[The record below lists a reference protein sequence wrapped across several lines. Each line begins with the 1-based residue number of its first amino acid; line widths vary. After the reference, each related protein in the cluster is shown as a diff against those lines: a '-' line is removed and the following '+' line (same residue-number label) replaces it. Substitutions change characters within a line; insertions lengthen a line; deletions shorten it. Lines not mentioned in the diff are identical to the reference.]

1 MQETETIQV
10 LGRGTN
16 VDFTIDDNVPFEI
29 AERSLREYLEV
40 CRGLYSSGT
49 VSVNVGRRILVPE
62 QLTAIKEILDR
73 ETGLTVTRYWCAPE
87 ILQRALTALTS
98 VRPELASPGL
108 ASTNSSYFGES
119 DIGREDVPVVGDD
132 DNSSSRQES
141 SLPEDCQDREVDDR
155 QMVLDLFED
164 GGSLL
169 DGEEGTNPA
178 AVLPRVNPAEGQETG
193 VAAENESPDSEQ
205 GGDDFA
211 SPSADSP
218 SRSGSEPGQEVET
231 GDLSGLPSPG
241 VEKSG
246 EGYAN
251 HSDIGPAL
259 PGKEA
264 APWLRRGSEALIIK
278 ATCRSGEII
287 EYPGDVVV
295 YGDVNPG
302 AEIVAGGDIV
312 VLGALRGL
320 ARAGADHNTKAT
332 IFALN
337 LESHRMQIGSYVGEA
352 PDDVK
357 LARSDSRAVAP
368 KIAYLR
374 RGSVFVVPFT
384 RRREDYQGGIL
395 YEG

>member
-1 MQETETIQV
+1 MQESETIQV

-16 VDFTIDDNVPFEI
+16 VDFTIDDSVPFEI

-49 VSVNVGRRILVPE
+49 VSVNVGRRILAPD

-87 ILQRALTALTS
+87 ILQKALAALPS
-98 VRPELASPGL
+98 ARPELASTGP
-108 ASTNSSYFGES
+108 ASTNVSHLGES
-119 DIGREDVPVVGDD
+119 EIGGQDDAVVEDNEDP
-132 DNSSSRQES
+132 SSSQEMP
-141 SLPEDCQDREVDDR
+141 LPEDCQDREVDDR
-155 QMVLDLFED
+155 QMILDLFED
-164 GGSLL
+164 KASPLESNESAGIV
-169 DGEEGTNPA
+169 
-178 AVLPRVNPAEGQETG
+178 AVMPRVNPAEGQETHVG
-193 VAAENESPDSEQ
+193 VEKDSSDSEQ
-205 GGDDFA
+205 GGEELA
-211 SPSADSP
+211 APSTESPSMSE
-218 SRSGSEPGQEVET
+218 SEPGQEAEIEDMSESTSVGIEE
-231 GDLSGLPSPG
+231 SGG
-241 VEKSG
+241 G
-246 EGYAN
+246 NDN
-251 HSDIGPAL
+251 HSDLRPAS
-259 PGKEA
+259 PEKETTS
-264 APWLRRGSEALIIK
+264 WLRRGSEVLIIK

-287 EYPGDVVV
+287 QYPGDVVV

-337 LESHRMQIGSYVGEA
+337 LESHRMQIGPHVGKA

-357 LARSDSRAVAP
+357 QARSDSRAVAP

>member
-1 MQETETIQV
+1 MQESETIQV

-16 VDFTIDDNVPFEI
+16 VDFTIDDSVPFEI

-49 VSVNVGRRILVPE
+49 VSVNVGRRILAPD

-87 ILQRALTALTS
+87 ILQKALAALPS
-98 VRPELASPGL
+98 ARPELASTGP
-108 ASTNSSYFGES
+108 ASTNVSHLGES
-119 DIGREDVPVVGDD
+119 EIGGQDDAVVEDNEDP
-132 DNSSSRQES
+132 SSSQEMP
-141 SLPEDCQDREVDDR
+141 LPEDCQDREVDDR
-155 QMVLDLFED
+155 QMILDLFED
-164 GGSLL
+164 KASPLESNESAGIV
-169 DGEEGTNPA
+169 
-178 AVLPRVNPAEGQETG
+178 AVMPRVNPAEGQETHVG
-193 VAAENESPDSEQ
+193 VEKDSSDSEQ
-205 GGDDFA
+205 GGEELA
-211 SPSADSP
+211 APSTESPSMSE
-218 SRSGSEPGQEVET
+218 SEPGQEVEI
-231 GDLSGLPSPG
+231 GELSESPLAG
-241 VEKSG
+241 IEESG
-246 EGYAN
+246 GGNDN
-251 HSDIGPAL
+251 HSDLRPAS
-259 PGKEA
+259 PEKETT
-264 APWLRRGSEALIIK
+264 PWLRRGSEALIIK

-287 EYPGDVVV
+287 QYPGDVVV

-337 LESHRMQIGSYVGEA
+337 LESHRMQIGPHVGKA

-357 LARSDSRAVAP
+357 QARSDSRAVAP